1 MQVLDLSGSA
11 SLTGL
16 GSTFSCL
23 TRLTELNLS
32 GPNLLFKDHT
42 GSSTHP
48 AADTAAASGG
58 PLHAPA
64 ALATHP
70 APTPQDL
77 PTLSHEQQRD
87 LLPQL
92 GALPN
97 LRRLSLAH
105 NRDMRMLPAS
115 LAGATQLRVLD
126 VSSCSLRFLGEELW
140 ECVGLRELLLGDNV
154 LAALGEDI
162 SRLQQLEVRL
172 APGGTWCEATHS
184 MHRWTGSLLVGAA
197 CWLCCPGLPVQRT
210 HCSPTHAPF
219 PTHRH
224 LLWTLPTGA
233 GHRPLSLTVAAA
245 GSAAVAAAAAPPGA
259 GH

>member
-11 SLTGL
+11 SLAGL
-16 GSTFSCL
+16 SSTFSCL
-23 TRLTELNLS
+23 TRLAELNLS

-42 GSSTHP
+42 SSAHP
-48 AADTAAASGG
+48 TADTAAASGG
-58 PLHAPA
+58 PLHAAA
-64 ALATHP
+64 ALGTHP
-70 APTPQDL
+70 AAATMPQNL

-115 LAGATQLRVLD
+115 LAGATQLQVLN

-162 SRLQQLEVRL
+162 SRLQQLEVRRQG
-172 APGGTWCEATHS
+172 AHGTRQPAVGS
-184 MHRWTGSLLVGAA
+184 RLTGSLLVGAA
-197 CWLCCPGLPVQRT
+197 CWLCCPELQV
-210 HCSPTHAPF
+210 
-219 PTHRH
+219 
-224 LLWTLPTGA
+224 
-233 GHRPLSLTVAAA
+233 
-245 GSAAVAAAAAPPGA
+245 
-259 GH
+259 